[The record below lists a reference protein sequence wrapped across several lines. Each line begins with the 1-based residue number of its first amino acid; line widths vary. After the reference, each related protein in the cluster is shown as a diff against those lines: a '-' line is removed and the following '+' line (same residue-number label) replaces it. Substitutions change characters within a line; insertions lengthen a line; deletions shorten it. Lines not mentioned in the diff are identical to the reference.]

1 MEIESQDLV
10 MDASIDNDCSE
21 TIYDEQNSYGMGIID
36 IDSLVVDATESN
48 HQSSQQN
55 TKLLKE
61 EKPNK
66 TYQQKIVRQNKAKL
80 NRTKQSKFKQKK
92 SSDLEATQLYL
103 KEIGFAKLLT
113 AEEEVYYSRLAQEGD
128 ENGRKRMIECNLRLV
143 VKIARRYL
151 NRGLALL
158 DLIEEGNL
166 GLIKAVE
173 KFDPEKG
180 FRFSTYA
187 TWWIRQA
194 IDRALM
200 NQSRTIRLPVH
211 IVKEINTYAKAAKQ
225 LAQKLDHE
233 PSTDEIA
240 TLLNKPV
247 DKVEKLLAV
256 NKKTTSV
263 DVVISNNS
271 DKPFIE
277 LIADETTQQADDFLE
292 ESDMQENIEHWISK
306 LSEKQREVVKRR
318 FGFQGHDTSTLE
330 QVSVEIGVTR
340 ERVRQIQLEALK
352 QLKIILQDDGYDSKK
367 IFEGL

>member
-1 MEIESQDLV
+1 MEVESNDLV
-10 MDASIDNDCSE
+10 IETCSE
-21 TIYDEQNSYGMGIID
+21 NECSDSVYDEQDSYGMGIVADPID
-36 IDSLVVDATESN
+36 LKDVSG
-48 HQSSQQN
+48 QKN
-55 TKLLKE
+55 TLITKKKKIPKKLENISHKITG
-61 EKPNK
+61 KKK
-66 TYQQKIVRQNKAKL
+66 TYKK
-80 NRTKQSKFKQKK
+80 KK
-92 SSDLEATQLYL
+92 SADLEATQLYL
-103 KEIGFAKLLT
+103 NEIGFAKLLT
-113 AEEEVYYSRLAQEGD
+113 AEEEVYYSRLAQQGD

-211 IVKEINTYAKAAKQ
+211 IVKEINTYVKAAKQ

-233 PSTDEIA
+233 PSADEIA

-247 DKVEKLLAV
+247 EKVEKLLAI

-263 DVVISNNS
+263 DALITKDS

-277 LIADETTQQADDFLE
+277 LIADETTQQADYFLE
-292 ESDMQENIEHWISK
+292 ENEMQQNIEHWISK
-306 LSEKQREVVKRR
+306 LNVKQREVVKRR
-318 FGFQGHDTSTLE
+318 FGFQGHDISTLE
-330 QVSVEIGVTR
+330 QVSAEIGVTR

-352 QLKIILQDDGYDSKK
+352 RLKIILKDEGYDGKN